1 MSLRLRLTLLNS
13 LILLLVAGTLVTA
26 VYEILARGLERQ
38 IDESLR
44 EEARLYGS
52 DVSVWFYREAR
63 RPAGLG
69 AVNGMVV
76 GPGPGALPPAVA
88 SPSAAG
94 PGGRNQPGSG
104 ASQPGAAV
112 VPGPGGPA
120 GAIGPSGPPEALG
133 PPSLVVPLLR
143 RFAGTNT
150 FIQVT
155 DVEGVIQAR
164 SENLGQDTL
173 PLPPDALH
181 TATAGGE
188 WLGEVSVDEQPL
200 RQLVTPLYV
209 SRAPGEA
216 PTLLV
221 LQVAHP
227 LGSLYETLSRLQA
240 TVLGV
245 GAAGVL
251 IALVAAWLL
260 ARTALLPIDRLAAVA
275 DAIGASRDFG
285 RRVPVA
291 GARRDEI
298 GRLATS
304 FNNMLGELQ
313 AAHEQMATA
322 LAAQRRFV
330 ADASHE
336 LRTPLATMRGNVDL
350 LYQMISEAESGD
362 PEQREILAD
371 VSSEAAR
378 MSRLV
383 ADLLLLAQADAGQHL
398 TLRSVNLTEV
408 TRDAARSARRLR
420 DDVVLDA
427 SDLVEGLWVHGHAD
441 RLLQVLLILLDNALK
456 HTPEGGRVTVSAE
469 QTPRNNGEWI
479 AVHVADTG
487 PGVPADEQTR
497 VFDRFYR
504 GAGSRSGEG
513 TGLGL
518 AIARWIVEEHHGT
531 IELESVPGQGA
542 TFTVWLP
549 ASPAPAPAAPPEPE
563 RPVVVAARA

>member
-26 VYEILARGLERQ
+26 VYAILARGLERQ

-63 RPAGLG
+63 RPAGT
-69 AVNGMVV
+69 
-76 GPGPGALPPAVA
+76 GPGIGAGALPPPMPSPATATGPVGRVLA
-88 SPSAAG
+88 PGAAIPPSAAVQAG
-94 PGGRNQPGSG
+94 VGGQPVPIGS
-104 ASQPGAAV
+104 PT
-112 VPGPGGPA
+112 
-120 GAIGPSGPPEALG
+120 PPDAFG
-133 PPSLVVPLLR
+133 PPSLVVPILR

-155 DVEGVIQAR
+155 DIDGVIQAR
-164 SENLGQDTL
+164 SDNLGQDTL
-173 PLPPDALH
+173 PLPPDALQ
-181 TATAGGE
+181 TANDGGE

-200 RQLVTPLYV
+200 RQLVTPLFV
-209 SRAPGEA
+209 SRAAGEA

-227 LGSLYETLSRLQA
+227 LGSLNATLSRLQA
-240 TVLGV
+240 TALGV

-285 RRVPVA
+285 QRVPVA
-291 GARRDEI
+291 ARSRRDEI

-313 AAHEQMATA
+313 ASHEQMATA
-322 LAAQRRFV
+322 LIAQRRFV

-350 LYQMISEAESGD
+350 LYQMTAEAESGD
-362 PEQREILAD
+362 PEQLEILGD

-398 TLRSVNLTEV
+398 TLRSVDLTEV
-408 TRDAARSARRLR
+408 TRDAVRSARRLR
-420 DDVVLDA
+420 DDVTVDTRELPD
-427 SDLVEGLWVHGHAD
+427 GLWVHGHAD

-456 HTPEGGRVTVSAE
+456 HTPDGGHITVGAE
-469 QTPRNNGEWI
+469 QIARAGTDGI

-487 PGVPADEQTR
+487 PGVPLDEQAR
-497 VFDRFYR
+497 IFDRFYR

-518 AIARWIVEEHHGT
+518 AIARWLVEEHRGT
-531 IELESVPGQGA
+531 IELASVPGEGA

-549 ASPAPAPAAPPEPE
+549 AIPTPPPIINTEPAIP
-563 RPVVVAARA
+563 VAAHA

>member
-1 MSLRLRLTLLNS
+1 LT
-13 LILLLVAGTLVTA
+13 
-26 VYEILARGLERQ
+26 
-38 IDESLR
+38 
-44 EEARLYGS
+44 
-52 DVSVWFYREAR
+52 
-63 RPAGLG
+63 
-69 AVNGMVV
+69 
-76 GPGPGALPPAVA
+76 
-88 SPSAAG
+88 SA
-94 PGGRNQPGSG
+94 
-104 ASQPGAAV
+104 
-112 VPGPGGPA
+112 
-120 GAIGPSGPPEALG
+120 EALG

-155 DVEGVIQAR
+155 DVDGVIQAR

-173 PLPPDALH
+173 PLPPDALR
-181 TATAGGE
+181 TAGAGEE
-188 WLGEVSVDEQPL
+188 WLGEVSVDGQPL

-227 LGSLYETLSRLQA
+227 LGALFETLSRLQA

-298 GRLATS
+298 GRMATS

-313 AAHEQMATA
+313 AAHEQMTTA
-322 LAAQRRFV
+322 LVAQRRFV

-350 LYQMISEAESGD
+350 LYQMVSEVESSD
-362 PEQREILAD
+362 PEQREILED

-398 TLRSVNLTEV
+398 TLRSVDVTEV

-420 DDVVLDA
+420 DDVILDA
-427 SDLVEGLWVHGHAD
+427 SDLADGLWVHGHAD

-456 HTPEGGRVTVSAE
+456 HTPDGGQVTVSAK
-469 QTPRNNGEWI
+469 QACRDGRAWI

-487 PGVPADEQTR
+487 PGIPLGEQAHI
-497 VFDRFYR
+497 FDRFYR

-518 AIARWIVEEHHGT
+518 AIARWIIEEHHGT
-531 IELESVPGQGA
+531 IELASAPGEGA

-549 ASPAPAPAAPPEPE
+549 ASPAPVPAVAEPE
-563 RPVVVAARA
+563 RPTMAVAARA